1 MYDVAI
7 IGGGPAGLTA
17 ALQLGRARRKV
28 LLLDAGE
35 PRNTKAVE
43 VHGFLTRD
51 GTPPREMRR
60 LAHEEL
66 ARYRTVERRIEWVK
80 RLESKPDRVTLHIGC
95 DTVDAR
101 RVLLATGMIDEPPD
115 LPGFRELWGESIF
128 QCPYCHGY
136 EAQDQPWG
144 YWARLEMMIGS
155 GFPQLLRAWTN
166 DVVVFTSGAYPV
178 PDDVRARLAR
188 AEVRVDERPIIG
200 LRAENG
206 KLAAVQLEGGEV
218 ARGVLFAHPPQRQT
232 ALVVDAGIEL
242 DEMGF
247 VKVDMHMQTSAPRIH
262 AAGDLT
268 TMRQSAQIAAGSGN
282 LAGASINHLLMN
294 E

>member
-28 LLLDAGE
+28 LVLDAGE

-66 ARYRTVERRIEWVK
+66 ARYRTVERRAEWVE
-80 RLESKPDRVTLHIGC
+80 RLEPKADRIALHIGG

-101 RVLLATGMIDEPPD
+101 RVLLATGMVDEPPE

-136 EAQDQPWG
+136 EVQDQPWG
-144 YWARLEMMIGS
+144 YWARLEMMAGA
-155 GFPQLLRAWTN
+155 GFAQMLRAWTN
-166 DVVVFTSGAYPV
+166 DVVVFTGGAYPIT
-178 PDDVRARLAR
+178 DDVRAKLAR
-188 AEVRVDERPIIG
+188 AEVRLDERPLLG

-206 KLAAVQLEGGEV
+206 RLAAVVVEGGEV
-218 ARGVLFAHPPQRQT
+218 ARSVLFAHPPQRQT
-232 ALVVDAGIEL
+232 SLVRELGIEL

-247 VKVDMHMQTSAPRIH
+247 VKVDPHNQTSVARLH

-282 LAGASINHLLMN
+282 MAGAAINHLLMN

>member
-17 ALQLGRARRKV
+17 ALQLGRARRRV

-35 PRNTKAVE
+35 PRNAKAIE

-66 ARYRTVERRIEWVK
+66 ARYRTVERRIAWVK
-80 RLESKPDRVTLHIGC
+80 RLEPETDRVTLHVGC
-95 DTVDAR
+95 DTIAAR
-101 RVLLATGMIDEPPD
+101 RVLLATGMVDEPPD

-136 EAQDQPWG
+136 EVADRPWA
-144 YWARLEMMIGS
+144 YWARLEAMLGS
-155 GFPQLLRAWTN
+155 GFAPMLRAWSS
-166 DVVVFTSGAYPV
+166 DIIVFTGGAYTV
-178 PDDVRARLAR
+178 ADDVRAKLAR
-188 AEVRVDERPIIG
+188 AEVRIDERPLVG

-206 KLAAVQLEGGEV
+206 RLAAVLVEGGEI
-218 ARGVLFAHPPQRQT
+218 ARSVLFAHPPQRQT
-232 ALVVDAGIEL
+232 ALVRDAGLEL
-242 DEMGF
+242 DESGM
-247 VKVDMHMQTSAPRIH
+247 VKIDLHHQTSVERIH

-268 TMRQSAQIAAGSGN
+268 TSRQSAQIAAGSGN

>member
-17 ALQLGRARRKV
+17 ALQFGRSRRRV

-35 PRNTKAVE
+35 PRNAKAVE

-66 ARYRTVERRIEWVK
+66 ARYPSVERRIEWVK
-80 RLESKPDRVTLHIGC
+80 RLEPKADRVTLHLGC
-95 DTVDAR
+95 ETIDAR
-101 RVLLATGMIDEPPD
+101 RVLLATGMIDELPE

-128 QCPYCHGY
+128 QCPYCHGW
-136 EAQDQPWG
+136 EVQDQPWA

-166 DVVVFTSGAYPV
+166 DVVVFTGGAYSV
-178 PDDVRARLAR
+178 PDEVRAKLSR
-188 AEVRVDERPIIG
+188 AEVRLDERPLVA
-200 LRAENG
+200 LRAEAG
-206 KLAAVQLEGGEV
+206 KLAAIQVEGGEV
-218 ARGVLFAHPPQRQT
+218 ARSVLFAHPQQRQT
-232 ALVVDAGIEL
+232 ALVRDAGIEL
-242 DEMGF
+242 DEMGY
-247 VKVDMHMQTSAPRIH
+247 VKLDAHNQTSVPRIH
-262 AAGDLT
+262 AAGDLA
-268 TMRQSAQIAAGSGN
+268 TMRQSAQIAAGNGN
-282 LAGASINHLLMN
+282 LTAAMINHLLMT

>member
-17 ALQLGRARRKV
+17 ALQLGRARRTV

-80 RLESKPDRVTLHIGC
+80 RLEPKSDRVTLHIGC

-101 RVLLATGMIDEPPD
+101 RVLLATGMVDEPPD

-136 EAQDQPWG
+136 EVQDQPWG
-144 YWARLEMMIGS
+144 YWARLEPMIGS

-166 DVVVFTSGAYPV
+166 DVVAFTGGAYPV
-178 PDDVRARLAR
+178 SDEVRANLAR
-188 AEVRVDERPIIG
+188 AEIRLDERPLLG
-200 LRAENG
+200 LRAEHG
-206 KLAAVQLEGGEV
+206 KLAAVQLDGGEV
-218 ARGVLFAHPPQRQT
+218 ARSVLFAHPPQRQT
-232 ALVVDAGIEL
+232 ALVRETGIEL
-242 DEMGF
+242 DDVGF
-247 VKVDMHMQTSAPRIH
+247 VKLDAHNQTSVPRIH

-268 TMRQSAQIAAGSGN
+268 TFRQSAQIAAGSGN
-282 LAGASINHLLMN
+282 LAAAMLNHLLMN